1 MRRWLLLKTRQWII
15 AGIFLLALVGLGSSL
30 FHEPVVFLK
39 RVLIAFIFA
48 AVLLAG
54 MRFLLKR
61 STNVSNQEQKAFL
74 KAARKSRKRMKK
86 RNMKVHTV
94 HTVKFSKR
102 PLRKKSNV
110 QLTVI
115 EGKKGKKKNRAVY

>member
-1 MRRWLLLKTRQWII
+1 MWRWLLLKTRQWII

-94 HTVKFSKR
+94 HTAKFSKR

>member
-86 RNMKVHTV
+86 G
-94 HTVKFSKR
+94 
-102 PLRKKSNV
+102 
-110 QLTVI
+110 I
-115 EGKKGKKKNRAVY
+115 